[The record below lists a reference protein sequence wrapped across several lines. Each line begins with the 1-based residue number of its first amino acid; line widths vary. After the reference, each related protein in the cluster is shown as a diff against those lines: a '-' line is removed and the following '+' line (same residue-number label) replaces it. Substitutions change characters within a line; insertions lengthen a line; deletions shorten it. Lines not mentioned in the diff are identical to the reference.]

1 MNKMNEKQMEQD
13 FKKFV
18 GDLFGIDAD
27 NLDVNVQ
34 KTENGTI
41 LSASTKT
48 EEKEDGS
55 KNLSQSLKK
64 KLDKF
69 GLDTIKKEDLVNTGI
84 DAFQSVLGTVVN
96 VLDKAIASADAASKG
111 LEEKRPVT
119 EPTKVEV
126 HTDSCNPSAV
136 DEQPNALTMDAEPV
150 IFNQKS
156 NTVINKP
163 MINAKTIKEALRQ
176 KLDAE
181 RNEKFLDI
189 FYRNVIESTNG
200 FITHGLVTSDYTS
213 ITYDLEAEEAGIFI
227 SVSSKS
233 FVETIVGLSVPVDFV
248 GFDKCEFKYEE
259 DVFKD
264 RVMEGL
270 EKASEMFGFDECS
283 ANLEGLCD
291 DENGEGTYTFFLYF

>member
-64 KLDKF
+64 NLDKF

-111 LEEKRPVT
+111 LEEKLPATKSTEEKENSSVIDNQPNDLATEGRPVSGNMVDNT
-119 EPTKVEV
+119 VEPTTCV
-126 HTDSCNPSAV
+126 
-136 DEQPNALTMDAEPV
+136 
-150 IFNQKS
+150 
-156 NTVINKP
+156 
-163 MINAKTIKEALRQ
+163 NAKTIKEALRK
-176 KLDAE
+176 KLETE

-200 FITHGLVTSDYTS
+200 FITHALETGDYTP

>member
-1 MNKMNEKQMEQD
+1 MNEKEMEQD
-13 FKKFV
+13 FKKLV
-18 GDLFGIDAD
+18 GALFGIDTD
-27 NLDVNVQ
+27 NLNVNVQ
-34 KTENGTI
+34 KTENGTTI
-41 LSASTKT
+41 SAFTKT
-48 EEKEDGS
+48 EESADVT

-64 KLDKF
+64 KMDKF
-69 GLDTIKKEDLVNTGI
+69 GFNTITKDELVNNGI
-84 DAFQSVLGTVVN
+84 DAFQTAVGAVVN
-96 VLDKAIASADAASKG
+96 VLGKAIAAADSASKG

-119 EPTKVEV
+119 KSTEEKENSSVIDNQPNDLATEGRPVSGKMVDNTVEPTTCV
-126 HTDSCNPSAV
+126 
-136 DEQPNALTMDAEPV
+136 
-150 IFNQKS
+150 
-156 NTVINKP
+156 
-163 MINAKTIKEALRQ
+163 NAKTIKEALRK
-176 KLDAE
+176 KLETE

-200 FITHGLVTSDYTS
+200 FITHALETGDYTP

-291 DENGEGTYTFFLYF
+291 DENGEGVYTFFLYF

>member
-1 MNKMNEKQMEQD
+1 MEQD

-18 GDLFGIDAD
+18 GALFGIDTD

-34 KTENGTI
+34 KTENGTTI
-41 LSASTKT
+41 SASTKT
-48 EEKEDGS
+48 EESSDEA
-55 KNLSQSLKK
+55 KNLSQSLKN

-69 GLDTIKKEDLVNTGI
+69 GFDTTKKDELVNNGI
-84 DAFQSVLGTVVN
+84 DALQTVLGTVVN
-96 VLDKAIASADAASKG
+96 VLGKAITSADSASKG
-111 LEEKRPVT
+111 LEEKRPTT
-119 EPTKVEV
+119 EPTDEKE
-126 HTDSCNPSAV
+126 DSSVIDAKS
-136 DEQPNALTMDAEPV
+136 NALTKEGNPV
-150 IFNQKS
+150 DNNVNIIPETCVNVS
-156 NTVINKP
+156 RPETCV
-163 MINAKTIKEALRQ
+163 NAKTIKEALRK
-176 KLDAE
+176 KLE
-181 RNEKFLDI
+181 TEKNEKFLDI

-200 FITHGLVTSDYTS
+200 FITHALETGDYTP

-283 ANLEGLCD
+283 ANLND
-291 DENGEGTYTFFLYF
+291 DKNGEGVYTFFLYF

>member
-1 MNKMNEKQMEQD
+1 MNMNEKQMEQD

-18 GDLFGIDAD
+18 GALFGIDTD

-34 KTENGTI
+34 KTENGTTI
-41 LSASTKT
+41 SASTKT
-48 EEKEDGS
+48 EESSDEA
-55 KNLSQSLKK
+55 KNLSQSLKN

-69 GLDTIKKEDLVNTGI
+69 GFDTTKKDELVNNGI
-84 DAFQSVLGTVVN
+84 DALQTVLGTVVN
-96 VLDKAIASADAASKG
+96 VLDKAITSADSASKG
-111 LEEKRPVT
+111 LEEKRPTT
-119 EPTKVEV
+119 EPTDEKE
-126 HTDSCNPSAV
+126 DSSVIDAKS
-136 DEQPNALTMDAEPV
+136 NALTKEGNPV
-150 IFNQKS
+150 DNNVNIIPERKK
-156 NTVINKP
+156 V
-163 MINAKTIKEALRQ
+163 NAKTIKEALRK
-176 KLDAE
+176 KLE
-181 RNEKFLDI
+181 TEKNEKFLGI

-200 FITHGLVTSDYTS
+200 FITHALETGDYTP

-248 GFDKCEFKYEE
+248 GFDKCKFKYEE

-291 DENGEGTYTFFLYF
+291 DENGEGVYTFFLYF